1 MNCRSIF
8 EEMTA
13 FRTQNWLLSWRY
25 CTRTLQ
31 SRHFEVGLRASPED
45 RNVFVL
51 PILMRIC

>member
-45 RNVFVL
+45 RKVFVL